1 MTDKINFK
9 AYWNEQKIENSEAKQ
24 VIKKAGEFKRKTR
37 NKLIASNII
46 LLSTC
51 LFIGFIWFHYQPK
64 FLSTKLGII
73 LCIMAM
79 LSYLA
84 VQNSMAPLISNQGVE
99 LDVKTQLTQFMSLK
113 KKQRFQH
120 TILLNAYF
128 ILLSLGLSLYMY
140 EYVIRMSM
148 TWTIVTYG
156 IVLFWIAL
164 NAFYFRPRVIAKQ
177 QTRLNE
183 LITQLTNLNKQLT
196 TKT

>member
-51 LFIGFIWFHYQPK
+51 LFIGFIWFHYQPE

-84 VQNSMAPLISNQGVE
+84 VQNTMAPLVSNKGVE
-99 LDVKTQLTQFMSLK
+99 LDAKTQLTQLISLRE
-113 KKQRFQH
+113 KQRFQH
-120 TILLNAYF
+120 TTLLNIYF
-128 ILLSLGLSLYMY
+128 ILLSLGLSLYMH
-140 EYVIRMSM
+140 EYTSRMSLQ
-148 TWTIVTYG
+148 WAIISYS

-164 NAFYFRPRVIAKQ
+164 NAFYFRPKAIVKQ
-177 QTRLNE
+177 QRRLNK
-183 LITQLTNLNKQLT
+183 LIAQLKNVNKQLT
-196 TKT
+196 S